1 MKVLVTVRSMEAA
14 VEEVEEVEE
23 VEVLVTK
30 VAARQAFWLPS
41 H

>member
-1 MKVLVTVRSMEAA
+1 MQVLVAVRSMEAA
-14 VEEVEEVEE
+14 VVEPELE
-23 VEVLVTK
+23 EVLVAE